1 MALTDKLTNIANAI
15 RQKGGTTEQ
24 LTLDAMP
31 TAISALSTG
40 GGGIIE
46 ALDITTNGT
55 YTAPEGIDGYN
66 PITVNVPQNGAPT
79 DEELTLT
86 GTLDYAFISTWN
98 WLLNKYSNR
107 IKTSNITSISNM
119 CRENKTIETFP
130 NIAINFP
137 NKVDKNN
144 VNWNYAFYLC
154 DNLKEINL
162 TTNSNKISGIA
173 GIFQGCKRLRNLPN
187 FFINADFSLMNNNTI
202 GMFSNAFNAC
212 HSLRTIPT
220 KVLNK
225 IYNAGNANYYTSLN
239 SLFNECCSLDEIN
252 GIYLRTNYNYTS
264 NVFSYT
270 FKANYRIKNLT
281 FYCEDGIPLT
291 INAKSQIIDLSDSIG
306 WATSRSYIL
315 DYNSGITADKEV
327 VDDATY
333 QALKDNPD
341 WFTRNIA
348 YSRYNH
354 DSAVATINTLPDTSA
369 YLASAGGT
377 NTIKFRGSA
386 GSATDG
392 GAISSLT
399 SEEIAVATSRGWT
412 VSLV

>member
-31 TAISALSTG
+31 TAINALPTG

-137 NKVDKNN
+137 DKVDNN
-144 VNWNYAFYLC
+144 IANWNYAFYLC

-173 GIFQGCKRLRNLPN
+173 SIFQGCKRLRNLPN